1 MKSSIKVII
10 STFMFSVLLAGCNI
24 EKDYVE
30 YADSAVVTDYGQCD
44 AYSCAY
50 IARIDGKNLHMVASF
65 PTTMGAPIPV
75 TVRKYNDGRVEYY
88 TTRRY
93 NR

>member
-1 MKSSIKVII
+1 MNLSVKTILS
-10 STFMFSVLLAGCNI
+10 MMLFSVLLSGCNI
-24 EKDYVE
+24 KKDYVE
-30 YADSAVVTDYGQCD
+30 YADSAIVTDYGQCD

-50 IARIDGKNLHMVASF
+50 IARIDGKNLHLVASF